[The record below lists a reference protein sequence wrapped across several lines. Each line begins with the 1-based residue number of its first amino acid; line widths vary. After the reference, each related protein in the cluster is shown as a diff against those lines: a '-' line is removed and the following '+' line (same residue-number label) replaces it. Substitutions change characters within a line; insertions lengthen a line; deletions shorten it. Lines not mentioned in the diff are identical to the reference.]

1 MMPTWISQ
9 SYTEETVEYHR
20 AFDYPGRP
28 GCGYWFP
35 CDKDGNIN
43 VAELNPAGQENY
55 QRAMAMVDASTIED
69 KGVEENRHSYRVP
82 GTIRC
87 DRCNKGVEIADSW
100 LNTCEH
106 CGADYDGSGNMLAPR
121 SHWGEET
128 GETLA
133 DILGPGEPD
142 Y

>member
-1 MMPTWISQ
+1 MMPTWIKQ
-9 SYTEETVEYHR
+9 PHTEETVEYHHE
-20 AFDYPGRP
+20 FHYPGRP

-35 CDKDGNIN
+35 CDKDGNIKN
-43 VAELNPAGQENY
+43 SDSPNY
-55 QRAMAMVDASTIED
+55 QKALEMLKTGEIED
-69 KGVEENRHSYRVP
+69 AGIQETQHSYRAP

-87 DRCNKGVEIADSW
+87 DRCNKQVEIADSW

-121 SHWGEET
+121 SQWGEET
-128 GETLA
+128 GESLA